1 MWDKL
6 KKDIEEMDARLKKDL
21 MPGGKGDN
29 KPDSAFKPKQLK
41 TGTSTEQKEHGLDS
55 ARAKEVA
62 KDHLT
67 EKPDYY
73 NKEMKKA
80 WPQGA
85 TETQTSPENEENK
98 QAFDITHPVN
108 MDTMAQSTPKGT
120 PPTVKQMPEIS
131 SKKIL
136 NNVPKINVN
145 DEMVNPADNFPM
157 EEDLGNHN
165 GYWPD
170 TNPDLHAPHSKKVS
184 DVLANEGT
192 TANHNF
198 WYDIGKELTNGEY
211 DRWFLKQHGVN
222 LKDATVGVPTPN
234 KGYWD
239 QHRANLHKE
248 FQHLDKFGTGSTQV
262 HAKELEDAGL
272 SKTIEID
279 RPAGWVEN
287 GKIKVQGNDV
297 VSGEKTGTH
306 WHQGKAG
313 VKMGPQ
319 GHAISAY
326 KEGNEE

>member
-1 MWDKL
+1 MWNKL

-108 MDTMAQSTPKGT
+108 MDALAQGS
-120 PPTVKQMPEIS
+120 PTGQLPDVKQLPAIS
-131 SKKIL
+131 DKKL
-136 NNVPKINVN
+136 VAQAPKVGPDQVN
-145 DEMVNPADNFPM
+145 TADEFPI
-157 EEDLGNHN
+157 EEDLGNPN
-165 GYWPD
+165 GYWPNTD
-170 TNPDLHAPHSKKVS
+170 VATHAPNSLPVSQNLAQEGNSAEKDFWSRIPGEIEHLDKFGKKMPVNQK
-184 DVLANEGT
+184 LG
-192 TANHNF
+192 
-198 WYDIGKELTNGEY
+198 EL
-211 DRWFLKQHGVN
+211 
-222 LKDATVGVPTPN
+222 GVPTPN

-239 QHRANLHKE
+239 QHKDGIMQDIL
-248 FQHLDKFGTGSTQV
+248 HLDKFGNPLTK
-262 HAKELEDAGL
+262 A
-272 SKTIEID
+272 IEID

-306 WHQGKAG
+306 WHQVSAG
-313 VKMGPQ
+313 MKRGPQ
-319 GHAISAY
+319 GHAISSY
-326 KEGNEE
+326 KVGDEE